1 MALLSSRGAAP
12 VAVPPSVDPVD
23 ADHAGPDD
31 DVLVHHRL
39 NQLLSRSGLGD
50 EAAFAEL
57 YDATSRPIFTLVR
70 SRTGSLAEA
79 EHLTQQVYVRLWSEA
94 VSYDIRAGRHAWCCL
109 ITLVHD
115 QLSPD
120 QLSPDQLSHDKFHPD
135 QPMSSHQGTRDADLV
150 GGLPR

>member
-1 MALLSSRGAAP
+1 MD
-12 VAVPPSVDPVD
+12 VPPGHPEN

-31 DVLVHHRL
+31 AGLVHHRL
-39 NQLLSRSGLGD
+39 DQLLSRSALRD

-70 SRTGSLAEA
+70 SHTGSLSEA
-79 EHLTQQVYVRLWSEA
+79 EHVTQQVYVRLWSEA
-94 VSYDIRAGRHAWCCL
+94 GSYDIRAGRHAWCCL

-115 QLSPD
+115 QLSA
-120 QLSPDQLSHDKFHPD
+120 DKFGPD
-135 QPMSSHQGTRDADLV
+135 QPMGSHEGTRDADLV